1 MPRRPKVRLV
11 YQDLELIRSI
21 ILGTD
26 TDTDDEATEQLLL
39 KKIDIIMSKM
49 SRKYRQANNEP
60 NRV

>member
-26 TDTDDEATEQLLL
+26 KDDEATEQLLL